1 MIYIT
6 ADEKKSKKKEDQQK
20 RERKT
25 KESHGERH
33 VENHKSKDKAKG
45 KERSAT
51 RASSKRSREDEPNL
65 QDILMKAREDTT
77 DRTSDEM
84 KLSYEVTCPIS
95 ILDEEDKVQYLAL

>member
-45 KERSAT
+45 RERSAT

-77 DRTSDEM
+77 EPLTKRNRHN
-84 KLSYEVTCPIS
+84 EVTCTN
-95 ILDEEDKVQYLAL
+95 LDEEDKVQYLAL